1 MDSALEEITEA
12 EVINAFIDARL
23 NELHKIAI
31 GRVESYDAIKNTV
44 TVTPMTNRM
53 IPDDATPPNYV
64 SEKLPA
70 LADVQVAHI
79 RGNGMF
85 VAVPLTKGDTGILLF
100 CDRNH
105 SQWRATGN
113 QSDPGDLGLHTMSSA
128 LFVPAVFPDKSPIQN
143 ADANNL
149 VIGSDSNHE
158 SRIVIKPSGEIDLGA
173 SATNFVAMADKVN
186 TMFNTIINMLN
197 SIFGAAST
205 PILTSAVGTPDAVY
219 AAMKTAV
226 SALFTATT
234 WPSTTGALASTN
246 TKAED

>member
-31 GRVESYDAIKNTV
+31 GRVESYDASKNTV
-44 TVTPMTNRM
+44 SVTPMTNRM
-53 IPDDATPPNYV
+53 IPDSATPPNYV

-70 LADVQVAHI
+70 MADVQVAHF

-85 VAVPLTKGDTGILLF
+85 AAMPLAQGDFGILLY

-113 QSDPGDLGLHTMSSA
+113 QSDPGDLGLHTMSTA
-128 LFVPAVFPDKSPIQN
+128 LFIPAIFPDKSPIQN

-149 VIGSDSNHE
+149 VIGSDSNGS
-158 SRIVIKPSGEIDLGA
+158 SRIVIKPGGEIDMGA
-173 SATNFVAMADKVN
+173 AAAQFVAMNEKVLSE
-186 TMFNTIINMLN
+186 LN
-197 SIFGAAST
+197 AI
-205 PILTSAVGTPDAVY
+205 
-219 AAMKTAV
+219 KTAFNSHTHTAGTFEAGTTAVTGV
-226 SALFTATT
+226 SGGPNASYT
-234 WPSTTGALASTN
+234 PGSSVGSTN
-246 TKAED
+246 LKAED